1 MSRFVAVTLACLLA
15 LVSCSILPRRETAT
29 YFGPAGRPGP
39 APTALFVDA
48 VDVDRRVL
56 SREIARDSAALLA
69 VLAPGHGLR
78 VTAAAAA
85 PDEAVPLRLS
95 IVERETIRDF
105 SPLYS
110 IMVSLEIFP
119 SRDSTQPV
127 LTVVHTC
134 ESADSI
140 SSPWTLKRILDECL
154 GKAARSF
161 TAGRAG

>member
-1 MSRFVAVTLACLLA
+1 MSKSTLVVLACLLA
-15 LVSCSILPRRETAT
+15 LVSCSILPRRETVAYPGT
-29 YFGPAGRPGP
+29 GGPGP
-39 APTALFVDA
+39 APASIFVDT

-69 VLAPGHGLR
+69 VLAPGHGLTV
-78 VTAAAAA
+78 VTGAAAADGA
-85 PDEAVPLRLS
+85 ALLRLS

-110 IMVSLEIFP
+110 IMVSLEIRTA
-119 SRDSTQPV
+119 RDSTRPL
-127 LTVVHTC
+127 LTVVQTC

-154 GKAARSF
+154 EKAARSF
-161 TAGRAG
+161 TGSRAP